1 MARNFLLFTIE
12 VWLSDYNW
20 FKEKKFRIFVE
31 QIGRIEK
38 LIELKERKKNRFGA
52 CETNFKLEFKI
63 IDPLRLLV
71 DNSFTTKIQQAS
83 LDRKRRNLGNKRAFT
98 SIRRS
103 ERLNFIISS
112 KLIKLTIPLSEKR
125 RLDSVLDIS
134 IFDQNT

>member
-71 DNSFTTKIQQAS
+71 
-83 LDRKRRNLGNKRAFT
+83 R
-98 SIRRS
+98 
-103 ERLNFIISS
+103 
-112 KLIKLTIPLSEKR
+112 
-125 RLDSVLDIS
+125 
-134 IFDQNT
+134 